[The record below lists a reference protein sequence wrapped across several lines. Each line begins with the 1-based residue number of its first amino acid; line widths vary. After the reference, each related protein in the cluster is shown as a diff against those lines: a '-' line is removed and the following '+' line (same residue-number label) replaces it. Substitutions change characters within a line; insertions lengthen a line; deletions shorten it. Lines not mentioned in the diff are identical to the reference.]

1 MNGIKYAVVVTAV
14 VIGLSAYALPARASA
29 AQDLEPRLEQAL
41 MDEYHAQAFYGAV
54 LAQYGDVRP
63 FSNIYNA
70 EGRHID
76 ALLAQYDSY
85 GWDAPA
91 NPYSAADFEFS
102 SLEDAAQQ
110 ARDAEVAN
118 ADLYAGL
125 FDGLNDPQVSA
136 VFSALQRASQE
147 NHLPA
152 LERYLNGECTG
163 MGNQQGRGQ
172 GNGYGKGKGNGN
184 GKGNGSG
191 NGKGKGKGK
200 GKGNGNGR
208 GKGNGGGGCRR

>member
-1 MNGIKYAVVVTAV
+1 MVSKIHFQEVAIMNGIKYAVVVTAV
-14 VIGLSAYALPARASA
+14 VFGLSAYALPARAA
-29 AQDLEPRLEQAL
+29 DTQNLEPRLEQAL
-41 MDEYHAQAFYGAV
+41 MDEYYAQAFYGAV

-63 FSNIYNA
+63 FSNIYTA
-70 EGRHID
+70 EGRHTD
-76 ALLAQYDSY
+76 ALLALYDSY
-85 GWDAPA
+85 GWAAPA

-102 SLEDAAQQ
+102 SLADAAQR

-118 ADLYAGL
+118 AELYAGL
-125 FDGLNDPQVSA
+125 FNGLNDPQVSA

-163 MGNQQGRGQ
+163 MGSQPGRGQ

-184 GKGNGSG
+184 GKG
-191 NGKGKGKGK
+191 K

-208 GKGNGGGGCRR
+208 GKGNGSGGCRR

>member
-1 MNGIKYAVVVTAV
+1 VFSSLQRASQENH
-14 VIGLSAYALPARASA
+14 LPARAASE
-29 AQDLEPRLEQAL
+29 QNLEQRLQQAL

-63 FSNIYNA
+63 FSNIHPA
-70 EGRHID
+70 EGRHVD
-76 ALLAQYDSY
+76 ALLALYDSF
-85 GWDAPA
+85 GWTAPE
-91 NPYSAADFEFS
+91 NPYSMADFEFR

-125 FDGLNDPQVSA
+125 FNGLRDPQVEA
-136 VFSALQRASQE
+136 VFSSLQRASQE

-152 LERYLNGECTG
+152 LERYLNGEFTG
-163 MGNQQGRGQ
+163 LCNQQGRGQ
-172 GNGYGKGKGNGN
+172 
-184 GKGNGSG
+184 G

-200 GKGNGNGR
+200 GKGNGR
-208 GKGNGGGGCRR
+208 GKGNGSGGCRR